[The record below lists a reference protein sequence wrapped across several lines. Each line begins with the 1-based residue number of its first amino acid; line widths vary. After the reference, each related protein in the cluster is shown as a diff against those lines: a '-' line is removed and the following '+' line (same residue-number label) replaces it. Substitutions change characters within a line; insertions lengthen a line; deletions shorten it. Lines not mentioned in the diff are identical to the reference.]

1 MAHDADWRVRWRAM
15 INSKGVL
22 TMDKHSRRL
31 LLKVG
36 GMHCPNCDVLIERK
50 FKAIP
55 GVLKVRA
62 RHSSGKVEI
71 IYYSGELNL
80 PALRQTVE
88 DDGYTVALWQDR
100 HTAPS
105 PEQSAGRHYLET
117 GAAFLVVVGAYIA
130 LQQLGVVPDRLSVP
144 NTISYGLAFAIG
156 VVASLSTCM
165 AVTGGLLVAVAARYN
180 AATPDLT
187 PMQRFRPH
195 LFFNAGRLASYS
207 TLGAAIGALGS
218 TLTLSPE
225 ANGVLVIA
233 ASAVM
238 IVLGLQMLRLV
249 PAGFLPRMPKF
260 FAHRIHSLSERETK
274 GGAFLLGASTF
285 FLPCGFTQ
293 ALQLYV
299 LAKGSAETGAL
310 IMLAFAIGTL
320 PALLS
325 LSAISSFARGAFQ
338 RYFLKFAGVT
348 VVLLGIINVQSG
360 LTLTTIG
367 TEASAP
373 ERIAAAS
380 PQETAAKSAPTING
394 KQILEMKIVGYNYV
408 PNRFTV
414 EQGIPVEWRI
424 DASQAVGCGRIL
436 IAPKAGVRK
445 LLPFGTSV
453 VSFTP
458 QEAGDIRF
466 NCSMGMM
473 TRGSSITVLVSAK
486 SKPAAESVGAP
497 PTFGQPKSLSA
508 EQRAA
513 IERIAKDYLISHPEV
528 IQEALAELERRQ
540 QAAQLELHRATVKD
554 NATAIFDSSHQ
565 VILGNRQGDVTLVE
579 FFDYNCPYCKH
590 AFADMAALIKADPKL
605 RVVLKEFPVLGEN
618 SVEAAK
624 IAVAVRMQD
633 GDGAKYF
640 EFHRRLFE
648 GRGQADRARALAA
661 AKEAGVDMA
670 RLERDLASAEVQA
683 TINENFKL
691 AEGLG
696 INGTPSY
703 VIGSEVVVGAVGLDE
718 LGKKIAAART
728 PGAVDSQGGVR

>member
-1 MAHDADWRVRWRAM
+1 MT
-15 INSKGVL
+15 N
-22 TMDKHSRRL
+22 KHVSQRL
-31 LLKVG
+31 LFKVG
-36 GMHCPNCDVLIERK
+36 GMHCANCDVLIERK

-55 GVLKVRA
+55 GVRKVRA

-71 IYYSGELNL
+71 ICSGELSL
-80 PALRQTVE
+80 DALRQAVE
-88 DDGYTVALWQDR
+88 EDGYTVALWKDR

-105 PEQSAGRHYLET
+105 PEQSVGRHYLET

-130 LQQLGVVPDRLSVP
+130 LQRLGVVPDRLAVP

-180 AATPDLT
+180 AATPNLT
-187 PMQRFRPH
+187 QAQRFRPH
-195 LFFNAGRLASYS
+195 LFFNAGRLVSY
-207 TLGAAIGALGS
+207 TALGAAVGVLGS

-233 ASAVM
+233 ASVVM
-238 IVLGLQMLRLV
+238 IVLGLQMLKLM

-260 FAHRIHSLSERETK
+260 IAHRIHSRSEQETR
-274 GGAFLLGASTF
+274 GGAFILGAATF

-299 LAKGSAETGAL
+299 LAKGSAQTGAL

-338 RYFLKFAGVT
+338 RYFLKLAGVT
-348 VVLLGIINVQSG
+348 VVLLGFVNIQSG

-367 TEASAP
+367 TETSAP
-373 ERIAAAS
+373 ARVDAVQ
-380 PQETAAKSAPTING
+380 PQEATVRPAPAING
-394 KQILEMKIVGYNYV
+394 KQVLEMKIVGYNYV

-424 DASQAVGCGRIL
+424 DVSQAFGCGRIL

-458 QEAGDIRF
+458 QEAGDINF

-473 TRGSSITVLVSAK
+473 TRGSKITVLASAK
-486 SKPAAESVGAP
+486 SKPVAESAGAQ
-497 PTFGQPKSLSA
+497 PTLVQSKSLSP
-508 EQRAA
+508 EQRAT
-513 IERIAKDYLISHPEV
+513 IERITKDYLITHPEV

-540 QAAQLELHRATVKD
+540 QVAQLELHRATVKE
-554 NATAIFDSSHQ
+554 NANAIFDSSHQ
-565 VILGNRQGDVTLVE
+565 VVLGNRQGDVTLVE
-579 FFDYNCPYCKH
+579 FFDYNCPYCKR
-590 AFADMAALIKADPKL
+590 AFADMTALIKADPKL

-633 GDGAKYF
+633 GDGTKYF

-648 GRGQADRARALAA
+648 GRGQRDRARALAA
-661 AKEAGVDMA
+661 AKDAGVDMA
-670 RLERDLASAEVQA
+670 RLERDLASPEVQA
-683 TINENFKL
+683 TINENLKL
-691 AEGLG
+691 AEALG

-703 VIGSEVVVGAVGLDE
+703 VVGSEVVVGAVGLDE

-728 PGAVDSQGGVR
+728 PGAANSRGDAR